1 MSGQNKMGRLKF
13 ENNSILNSWQGEIW
27 METIMVIWSHVTS
40 KRQLDFL
47 RAFQKFKL
55 SRVAILIASKHNINS
70 KVKESEDSIVFDG
83 STSVATYVAT
93 SESKVKISN

>member
-1 MSGQNKMGRLKF
+1 MNGNYYGYMITRDF
-13 ENNSILNSWQGEIW
+13 E
-27 METIMVIWSHVTS
+27 TS
-40 KRQLDFL
+40 TGFSEGT
-47 RAFQKFKL
+47 FQKFKL